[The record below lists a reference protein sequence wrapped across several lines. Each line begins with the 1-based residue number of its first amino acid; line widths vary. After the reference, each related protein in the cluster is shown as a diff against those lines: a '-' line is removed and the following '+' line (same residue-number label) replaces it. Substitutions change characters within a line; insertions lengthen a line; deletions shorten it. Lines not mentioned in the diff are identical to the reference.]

1 MAGRIG
7 YACKALG
14 VPQTAQKSCIVKN
27 ATDELLIRITEHNLD
42 VLENMIDY
50 NIENNIKLFRISSG
64 VIPFG
69 SSSVNSTPWQD
80 IFKER
85 LLQIGN
91 KINSSGMR
99 VSMHPGQY
107 TVLNSPSDFTVKNAA
122 ADLDYH
128 ADVLNSLNVDDKN
141 KIILHIG
148 GIYGDK
154 KQAVLRFYEQYK
166 RLTES
171 IRKRLVIEND
181 DRNYTI
187 EDVLEIGEKLN
198 IPVVFDT
205 LHNKINPSNKFT
217 KDLKWIEECA
227 KTWQYKDGPQ
237 KIHYSQQ
244 DYSKKAGAHSNTISI
259 VEFMKFY
266 ENIINRDLDIML
278 EVKDKNLSAVKC
290 INCINKSDT
299 NSEFEKEWGKYKFAV
314 LEKSPEIFKEIS
326 DMFKSKENI
335 NPIEFYKFIESA
347 LAKNN
352 TSKNSM
358 NAAKCIWKYY
368 FNSVPEYEE
377 TIFNKK
383 INEYKNG
390 NLSLT
395 AVKNFLYRL
404 SIKYKED
411 IILNS
416 YYFIF

>member
-1 MAGRIG
+1 M
-7 YACKALG
+7 KSALRLG
-14 VPQTAQKSCIVKN
+14 
-27 ATDELLIRITEHNLD
+27 
-42 VLENMIDY
+42 
-50 NIENNIKLFRISSG
+50 NIKTDR
-64 VIPFG
+64 
-69 SSSVNSTPWQD
+69 
-80 IFKER
+80 R
-85 LLQIGN
+85 
-91 KINSSGMR
+91 
-99 VSMHPGQY
+99 
-107 TVLNSPSDFTVKNAA
+107 
-122 ADLDYH
+122 
-128 ADVLNSLNVDDKN
+128 
-141 KIILHIG
+141 
-148 GIYGDK
+148 
-154 KQAVLRFYEQYK
+154 RF
-166 RLTES
+166 
-171 IRKRLVIEND
+171 I
-181 DRNYTI
+181 
-187 EDVLEIGEKLN
+187 
-198 IPVVFDT
+198 
-205 LHNKINPSNKFT
+205 
-217 KDLKWIEECA
+217 
-227 KTWQYKDGPQ
+227 
-237 KIHYSQQ
+237 
-244 DYSKKAGAHSNTISI
+244 
-259 VEFMKFY
+259 
-266 ENIINRDLDIML
+266 
-278 EVKDKNLSAVKC
+278 